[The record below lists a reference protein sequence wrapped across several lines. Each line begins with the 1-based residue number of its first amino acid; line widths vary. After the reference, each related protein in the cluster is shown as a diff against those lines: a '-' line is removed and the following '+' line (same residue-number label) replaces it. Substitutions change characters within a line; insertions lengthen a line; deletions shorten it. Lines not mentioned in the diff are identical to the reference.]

1 MQFGIYLNQYLHQPG
16 ASAFPELMGQA
27 QLADALGYD
36 FIGLGERHLHPEGF
50 HELLT
55 TLAAL
60 APLTRQVR
68 LCSAGFILPAYH
80 PVFLATALANIDQI
94 SGGRLICGVVLG
106 YRPEELAL
114 FGVPSKRRV
123 QELEKRVQILRRL
136 WHGETIDLRPFGY
149 EAEAFVSPLPAQ
161 PGGPPIWIGA
171 HALPAVQRAARLG
184 DGWIGSASLTIE
196 EVGDLAARYREVCM
210 AHGRPGQVI
219 LMRDAFVASSRAKA
233 EAILAGPLLNL
244 LRRYAEWKR
253 SSPDQ
258 AKYQSATW
266 EEVLSRLI
274 CGDPENCHRQ
284 VIQYARLGVDALLL
298 RFQPPGLPDEEARK
312 AMALFAHEVMPA
324 VREATR

>member
-16 ASAFPELMGQA
+16 ASVFPELVGQA

-55 TLAAL
+55 TLATL
-60 APLTRQVR
+60 ASLTQRVR

-114 FGVPSKRRV
+114 FGVSPKRRA
-123 QELEKRVQILRRL
+123 QELEKRVQLLRRL
-136 WHGETIDLRPFGY
+136 WRGETIDLRPFGY
-149 EAEAFVSPLPAQ
+149 EVEAFVSPLPAQ

-171 HALPAVQRAARLG
+171 HALPAIQRAARLG
-184 DGWIGSASLTIE
+184 DGWIGSASLTIA
-196 EVGDLAARYREVCM
+196 EVSDLTARYREAC
-210 AHGRPGQVI
+210 ATYSRPGQVI
-219 LMRDAFVASSRAKA
+219 LMRDAFVAPSRAEA
-233 EAILAGPLLNL
+233 EKVLAGPLLNL
-244 LRRYAEWKR
+244 LRCYAEWKR
-253 SSPDQ
+253 ASPDQ

-266 EEVLSRLI
+266 EEVRPRLI
-274 CGDPENCHRQ
+274 CGDPEECRRL

-298 RFQPPGLPDEEARK
+298 RFQPPGLPDKEARR
-312 AMALFAHEVMPA
+312 AITLFAHEVMPA
-324 VREATR
+324 VREATK

>member
-1 MQFGIYLNQYLHQPG
+1 MQFGIYLNQYMRQPG
-16 ASAFPELMGQA
+16 VSVFPELIEQA
-27 QLADALGYD
+27 QLAEASGYD

-60 APLTRQVR
+60 APLTRRVR

-114 FGVPSKRRV
+114 FGVPPKCRV
-123 QELEKRVQILRRL
+123 QEFERRL
-136 WHGETIDLRPFGY
+136 QLMRQLWRGETVDLRPIHY
-149 EAEAFVSPLPAQ
+149 EVEAFVSPLPAQ

-184 DGWIGSASLTIE
+184 DGWIGSANLTME
-196 EVGDLAARYREVCM
+196 EARELIARYREAC
-210 AHGRPGQVI
+210 AACGRPGRVI
-219 LMRDAFVASSRAKA
+219 LMRDAFVAPSRTEA
-233 EAILAGPLLNL
+233 EAIFAGPLLDL
-244 LRRYAEWKR
+244 LLLYAGWKR

-258 AKYQSATW
+258 AKYQSVTW
-266 EEVLSRLI
+266 EDVRPRLI
-274 CGDPENCHRQ
+274 CGDPNDCHRL
-284 VIQYARLGVDALLL
+284 VVRYAQLGVDALLL
-298 RFQPPGLPDEEARK
+298 RFQPPGLPADEARR
-312 AMALFAHEVMPA
+312 AMTLFAREVIPV
-324 VREATR
+324 VREATG